1 MIVRSPK
8 QEQYSRL
15 CAQLDEIPANP
26 LDASRTV
33 TINIDGDS
41 FALKLQPEK
50 SCRVALL
57 QAVRADRRYSPPEC
71 TLVTKGRVLSALLE
85 LFVLQNLA

>member
-1 MIVRSPK
+1 MIVRSLK

-33 TINIDGDS
+33 TMNVDGDS
-41 FALKLQPEK
+41 YALKLQPEK

-57 QAVRADRRYSPPEC
+57 QAVRADRRQAPPEFS
-71 TLVTKGRVLSALLE
+71 LVTKGSVLSALLK
-85 LFVLQNLA
+85 LFLLQSLT